1 MGKKK
6 KNCYNKLLDDLDSI
20 EGDLKKLDT
29 LIVKLRDHHYP
40 DEAEKSKESKAA
52 YEAICKLFLEARQNA
67 TSEGEA

>member
-1 MGKKK
+1 MSKKK
-6 KNCYNKLLDDLDSI
+6 KNCYDKLLGELKAIENNLD
-20 EGDLKKLDT
+20 KLDD

-67 TSEGEA
+67 SSEGEA